1 MLRGICC
8 CLDGI
13 TDSDTD
19 DSETDARSS
28 AEPPP
33 AYSSLPF
40 GGSYGTISEQVG
52 SPERFYLDKTSPN
65 LLPGQAADCGVE
77 NCPRSDSL
85 S

>member
-1 MLRGICC
+1 MLQGICC

-13 TDSDTD
+13 TDSDND

-40 GGSYGTISEQVG
+40 GGSYGTMSEQVG
-52 SPERFYLDKTSPN
+52 SPERFYLDKTSP
-65 LLPGQAADCGVE
+65 
-77 NCPRSDSL
+77 
-85 S
+85 